1 LLLPPQ
7 GWRNK
12 RREEPTQERRKLAQ
26 EPEASDV
33 SLAQFSGS
41 IRIPPN
47 GGASVLLNKAF
58 LSLENDLWVSPRRC
72 FRDAGHAQLRPNR
85 PERR

>member
-1 LLLPPQ
+1 LLFPPQ

-12 RREEPTQERRKLAQ
+12 RCEEPTQEQQKLAH
-26 EPEASDV
+26 EREVSDV

-41 IRIPPN
+41 IGIPPN

-58 LSLENDLWVSPRRC
+58 ISLENDL
-72 FRDAGHAQLRPNR
+72 
-85 PERR
+85 

>member
-1 LLLPPQ
+1 LLFPPQ

-12 RREEPTQERRKLAQ
+12 RCEEPTQEQQKLAQ

-41 IRIPPN
+41 IGVPPN
-47 GGASVLLNKAF
+47 GGASVLSNKASF
-58 LSLENDLWVSPRRC
+58 SLENDL
-72 FRDAGHAQLRPNR
+72 
-85 PERR
+85 